1 MCSVKGSTSIY
12 VPQMAPVLLALTPS
26 RNLVAMD
33 AVCSYERHACKG
45 STGLTSSL
53 SG

>member
-1 MCSVKGSTSIY
+1 MWYSELAD
-12 VPQMAPVLLALTPS
+12 VPKLALVLLEVTQS

-33 AVCSYERHACKG
+33 AMCSYERHACKG